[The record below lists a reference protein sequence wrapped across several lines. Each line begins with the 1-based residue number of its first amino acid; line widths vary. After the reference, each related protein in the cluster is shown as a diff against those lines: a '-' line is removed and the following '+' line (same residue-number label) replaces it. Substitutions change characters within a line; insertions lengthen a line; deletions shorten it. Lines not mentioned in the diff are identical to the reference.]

1 MELKEATMN
10 RNKLIEIFISNLAN
24 AVIHR
29 ILEKAIDEQEIANAY
44 NKEIKNSWKIAKR
57 YREKINPANR
67 NLHVK
72 DIEKIKKKVINKVK
86 SELKLR
92 IEKGYKNINVSLIDE
107 FVEKALD
114 EMRIYKKET

>member
-1 MELKEATMN
+1 MELKGATTN

-24 AVIHR
+24 AVIHQ
-29 ILEKAIDEQEIANAY
+29 ILEKAIDEQE
-44 NKEIKNSWKIAKR
+44 IAKR

-86 SELKLR
+86 SE
-92 IEKGYKNINVSLIDE
+92 
-107 FVEKALD
+107 
-114 EMRIYKKET
+114 

>member
-1 MELKEATMN
+1 MELKGATTN

-67 NLHVK
+67 NLPENRRAYTK
-72 DIEKIKKKVINKVK
+72 LNLAIN
-86 SELKLR
+86 
-92 IEKGYKNINVSLIDE
+92 NIP
-107 FVEKALD
+107 
-114 EMRIYKKET
+114 